1 MSFQNKLFE
10 SWNKLINERIETH
23 DDLLQVINDLYYTDG
38 FTKSELINMLNFDEE
53 DVLEALGEVEEW
65 RS

>member
-1 MSFQNKLFE
+1 MAFQDKLYE
-10 SWNKLINERIETH
+10 SWNKLINDKIETH

-53 DVLEALGEVEEW
+53 DVLEALGEVEE
-65 RS
+65 

>member
-53 DVLEALGEVEEW
+53 DVLEALGEVEE
-65 RS
+65 